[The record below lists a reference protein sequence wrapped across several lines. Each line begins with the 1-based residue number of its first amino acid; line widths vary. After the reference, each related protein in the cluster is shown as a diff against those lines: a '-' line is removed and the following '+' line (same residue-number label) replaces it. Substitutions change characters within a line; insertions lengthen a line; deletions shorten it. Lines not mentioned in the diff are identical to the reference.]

1 VTSTDSSLPAR
12 PTHPFPLIASG
23 CAMKGAP
30 ASKIS
35 DETAAAIYAARPPR
49 QADGMYSAAH
59 GPSPVVVGKHFNA
72 SYKVIRDIWNRRT
85 WVRATQHLWTPAEV
99 LHYQMEQ
106 NNVAPVGP
114 LAAIKRRPGRPRG
127 AKDSTQRF
135 RRRTKRSDEGSAEE
149 LDQRSPECMALEGL
163 VPSRDAPMKPATMS
177 ALPKQTGVIHCGAS
191 TFVNPAR
198 FLSAVPEQVLE
209 QQDLEQ
215 QGLQQQGLQQQ
226 GLQQQGLQWWA
237 PEFSQAPA
245 TLPAG
250 AVHIPTVMDL
260 QPPIMPFCTG
270 SIDCGDKSAAA
281 NWSQTRVHEMRVV
294 QQHSAAMQAMQVPHR
309 YFEMHKAIVSHQRP
323 PEDVMS
329 HGQPSFCNLGFS
341 APVDDF
347 AELCAPTDLLAS
359 AKVTEIEEDRLTN
372 LHSELAKNRWEDHRA
387 EQTYPGAFVGFNS
400 KMM

>member
-1 VTSTDSSLPAR
+1 
-12 PTHPFPLIASG
+12 
-23 CAMKGAP
+23 MKGAP
-30 ASKIS
+30 ANKIN

-59 GPSPVVVGKHFNA
+59 GPSPVVVGKHFKA

-149 LDQRSPECMALEGL
+149 LDQRSPECMALEGP
-163 VPSRDAPMKPATMS
+163 VPSRDALMKPATMS
-177 ALPKQTGVIHCGAS
+177 VLPKQTAGIHCGAS

-198 FLSAVPEQVLE
+198 FLSAVPEQV
-209 QQDLEQ
+209 
-215 QGLQQQGLQQQ
+215 LQQQ

-245 TLPAG
+245 TQEFSQAPVTLPAG
-250 AVHIPTVMDL
+250 AVHIPTVMDF

-270 SIDCGDKSAAA
+270 SVDCGDKGAAA
-281 NWSQTRVHEMRVV
+281 NWSQTRVHEMRAV

-309 YFEMHKAIVSHQRP
+309 ALASSEMHKAIVSHQRP
-323 PEDVMS
+323 RKDVMS
-329 HGQPSFCNLGFS
+329 QGQPSFCDLGFS
-341 APVDDF
+341 APEDDF
-347 AELCAPTDLLAS
+347 SELCAPTDFLAI
-359 AKVTEIEEDRLTN
+359 AKVTEIEEDHLTN
-372 LHSELAKNRWEDHRA
+372 LHSELAKNRWEDQRA
-387 EQTYPGAFVGFNS
+387 APKFPEAFVGFNS